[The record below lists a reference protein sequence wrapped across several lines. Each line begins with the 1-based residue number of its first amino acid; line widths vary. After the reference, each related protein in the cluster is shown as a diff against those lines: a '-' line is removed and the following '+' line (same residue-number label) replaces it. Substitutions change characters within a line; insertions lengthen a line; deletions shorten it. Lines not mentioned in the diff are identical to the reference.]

1 MIDIFSLSLA
11 HSVFTVLLLLFLFTV
26 FRSAPQLTESLDEVT
41 NIYHCRSL
49 LKGSSH
55 EMFISLTI
63 RFNGLWFLSPGQQIP
78 EKKNW

>member
-11 HSVFTVLLLLFLFTV
+11 HSVFTIFLLLLFLFTV

-63 RFNGLWFLSPGQQIP
+63 RFNGNFNSSVVS
-78 EKKNW
+78 

>member
-11 HSVFTVLLLLFLFTV
+11 HSVFTIFLLLLFLFTV
-26 FRSAPQLTESLDEVT
+26 FRSVPQLTESLDEVT

-55 EMFISLTI
+55 EMFISLANKI
-63 RFNGLWFLSPGQQIP
+63 
-78 EKKNW
+78 